1 MSSVDQTIQQLNI
14 ITTVTISI
22 VYLGNFVF
30 GVIGLTFNVF
40 VFTRPVLRETPCSIY
55 FLAATFV
62 NFFVILFIIP
72 VRLLLNN
79 FNIDLSTYNPVYC
92 KIQSFVFF
100 TIRALSC
107 WLITMA
113 CIDRYL
119 HSSPEISSRRWSS
132 LKTAKISIALVSI
145 IIPISYSHM
154 FIFYNLIQLRRS
166 TGILVYSC
174 TTQDPIYSTFINV
187 WHLLMYSL
195 FPSLLMLIFGCL
207 TLKNIRFRDRVFP
220 QNVHRATRRKRTD
233 LLHMLFAQVIVII
246 ICTGAFSVYQLYAL
260 FTSRLAKDSFRISQE
275 SAAIKISGV
284 LSYFPHSTSFYMFTL
299 TGSTFRKEVVR
310 VVRPCLFRKRNRVQI
325 ITVRINRG
333 TRW

>member
-14 ITTVTISI
+14 ITTVTIFI
-22 VYLGNFVF
+22 IYLVNFVS
-30 GVIGLTFNVF
+30 GIIGLTFNVF
-40 VFTRPVLRETPCSIY
+40 VFTRPLLRETPCSVY
-55 FLAATFV
+55 FIAATFV

-72 VRLLLNN
+72 VRLLTNN
-79 FNIDLSTYNPVYC
+79 FNIDLTTYNPVYC
-92 KIQSFVFF
+92 KIQNFVFF
-100 TIRALSC
+100 TTRALSC

-132 LKTAKISIALVSI
+132 LRTAKISVALVSI

-166 TGILVYSC
+166 TGIVVYSC
-174 TTQDPIYSTFINV
+174 ATQDPIYSTFINV

-195 FPSLLMLIFGCL
+195 CPSFLMLIFGCL
-207 TLKNIRFRDRVFP
+207 TLKNIRFRDRAIP
-220 QNVHRATRRKRTD
+220 QNVRRATRRKRTD
-233 LLHMLFAQVIVII
+233 LLRMLLAQVIVII

-260 FTSRLAKDSFRISQE
+260 FTSGLAKDSLRISQE
-275 SAAIKISGV
+275 SAASKILAV

-299 TGSTFRKEVVR
+299 TGSIFRKEFVR

-325 ITVRINRG
+325 TTVQINRG
-333 TRW
+333 TPW